1 MSHKMKFIV
10 ISLAIASLTACAAAT
25 GTGVSDSAF
34 RAKVSNIVIYND
46 GNKPQSDYTMLGQ
59 VQAEAC
65 ENEKQA
71 RANIKVE
78 VVKMGGNA
86 ALNVT
91 CEDKG
96 ANLWCYHNIVCY
108 ADVIVV
114 KGKQ

>member
-1 MSHKMKFIV
+1 MSNKMKFFV
-10 ISLAIASLTACAAAT
+10 ISLALASLTACVT
-25 GTGVSDSAF
+25 TTGVSDPAL

-46 GNKPQSDYTMLGQ
+46 ENKPQSDYTTLGQ

-71 RANIKVE
+71 RANIKLE

-86 ALNVT
+86 ALNVA

-96 ANLWCYHNIVCY
+96 ANLFCYHNIVCY
-108 ADVIVV
+108 ADAIAV
-114 KGKQ
+114 KDEQ

>member
-1 MSHKMKFIV
+1 MAQKMKFFV
-10 ISLAIASLTACAAAT
+10 ISFAIVLLTACVT
-25 GTGVSDSAF
+25 TTGVSDSAL
-34 RAKVSNIVIYND
+34 REKVSNIVIYND
-46 GNKPQSDYTMLGQ
+46 GNKPQSDYTTLGQ

-96 ANLWCYHNIVCY
+96 ANLWCYNNIVCY
-108 ADVIVV
+108 ADAIAV